1 MNKIL
6 KWVTGLLVAAV
17 LVKGVTV
24 KDWSREA
31 ALLQKVAGAGMQF
44 GFQILLKSRYPAAAR
59 PEAAITLGRDPSY
72 KIYQKYRYA
81 YEKYGYLFLA
91 GNENRDG
98 QPDGS
103 FDRPGWVNMVAGGAG
118 SGTGMD
124 GQAMAGGEAG
134 AAGQVAAGGA
144 VGQAMGGGADGQV
157 AAGGEAGADGQVT
170 AGNQA
175 GLDGGQAG
183 TEGQSGADGPV
194 TGTGQGEAAQP
205 SGATALAAGVSYS
218 LEQLM
223 DYDFLMKHFYS
234 VHSSTTAGRNVM
246 NAETFLSKDM
256 RLVKDPSV
264 PQILIYHTHTQ
275 ETYADYGPEN
285 KEASVIGIGNYLTS
299 LLQQKGWN
307 VIHDTTT
314 YDIKSGKLDRNR
326 AYTYALDGITAILQ
340 ENPSIQVILD
350 LHRDGVRENVHLVS
364 EVNGKPTSQ
373 VMFFQGM
380 SRTPDGAIE
389 YLPNPYLEDNLAFA
403 FQMQLGAAGRY
414 PGLTRK
420 IYLKGLRYNLHLR
433 PRSALIEVGAQ
444 NNSYEEARNAM
455 EPLAELLD
463 MVLQGN

>member
-6 KWVTGLLVAAV
+6 KWFTGILVAAV
-17 LVKGVTV
+17 LVKGMTV

-31 ALLQKVAGAGMQF
+31 RLLEQVAGVGIQY

-59 PEAAITLGRDPSY
+59 PDAVITLGRDPSY

-81 YEKYGYLFLA
+81 YEQYGYLFLA
-91 GNENRDG
+91 GNGDGDG
-98 QPDGS
+98 QPDTS
-103 FDRPGWVNMVAGGAG
+103 AKIPETVENTVTG
-118 SGTGMD
+118 SGPD
-124 GQAMAGGEAG
+124 EAGQA
-134 AAGQVAAGGA
+134 
-144 VGQAMGGGADGQV
+144 
-157 AAGGEAGADGQVT
+157 
-170 AGNQA
+170 
-175 GLDGGQAG
+175 
-183 TEGQSGADGPV
+183 SG
-194 TGTGQGEAAQP
+194 
-205 SGATALAAGVSYS
+205 SIALVSGVSYS
-218 LEQLM
+218 MEQLM

-234 VHSSTTAGRNVM
+234 VHSSTTAGRDVM

-256 RLVKDPSV
+256 RLEKDSSV

-275 ETYADYGPEN
+275 ETYADYGPAN
-285 KEASVIGIGNYLTS
+285 QEASVVGIGNYLTA

-314 YDIKSGKLDRNR
+314 YDIKSGKLDRNK
-326 AYTYALDGITAILQ
+326 AYTYALEGITGILQ

-364 EVNGKPTSQ
+364 EVNGKPTSSI
-373 VMFFQGM
+373 MFFQGM
-380 SRTPDGAIE
+380 SRTPEGTIE

-420 IYLKGLRYNLHLR
+420 IYMKGLRYNLHLR

-444 NNSYEEARNAM
+444 TNSYEEAKNAM

>member
-6 KWVTGLLVAAV
+6 KWITGLLVLAV
-17 LVKGVTV
+17 LVKGAAV
-24 KDWSREA
+24 KDW
-31 ALLQKVAGAGMQF
+31 
-44 GFQILLKSRYPAAAR
+44 GFQLLLKSRYPAAAR
-59 PEAAITLGRDPSY
+59 PDAVITLGRDPSY

-81 YEKYGYLFLA
+81 YEKYGYLFLV

-98 QPDGS
+98 QS
-103 FDRPGWVNMVAGGAG
+103 
-118 SGTGMD
+118 
-124 GQAMAGGEAG
+124 
-134 AAGQVAAGGA
+134 
-144 VGQAMGGGADGQV
+144 
-157 AAGGEAGADGQVT
+157 
-170 AGNQA
+170 
-175 GLDGGQAG
+175 DGGKAEPKARDAAASQDG
-183 TEGQSGADGPV
+183 TAL
-194 TGTGQGEAAQP
+194 P
-205 SGATALAAGVSYS
+205 SGAAALAAGLTYS
-218 LEQLM
+218 MEQLM

-234 VHSSTTAGRNVM
+234 VHSSTTAGRDVM
-246 NAETFLSKDM
+246 NAETFLSKDL

-285 KEASVIGIGNYLTS
+285 RDASVVGIGNYLTS

-307 VIHDTTT
+307 VIHDTST

-326 AYTYALDGITAILQ
+326 AYTYALEGITAILQ

-364 EVNGKPTSQ
+364 EVNGKPTSSI
-373 VMFFQGM
+373 MFFQGM
-380 SRTPDGAIE
+380 SRTPDGTIE

-420 IYLKGLRYNLHLR
+420 IYMKGLRYNLHLR

-444 NNSYEEARNAM
+444 TNTYEEARNAM

>member
-6 KWVTGLLVAAV
+6 KWFTGLMVFAV
-17 LVKGVTV
+17 LVKGVAV
-24 KDWSREA
+24 KDWSRETD
-31 ALLQKVAGAGMQF
+31 LLGRIAEAGAQL
-44 GFQILLKSRYPAAAR
+44 GFQILIKSRYPASAQPDAV
-59 PEAAITLGRDPSY
+59 ITLGRDPSY
-72 KIYQKYRYA
+72 QIYQKYRYA

-91 GNENRDG
+91 GNGNGDG
-98 QPDGS
+98 QSENPPPDAPDWVSLVSGGIPGQTAS
-103 FDRPGWVNMVAGGAG
+103 GGGEPEHIASSQDNSSSQTDGASETGADRP
-118 SGTGMD
+118 SGT
-124 GQAMAGGEAG
+124 A
-134 AAGQVAAGGA
+134 
-144 VGQAMGGGADGQV
+144 
-157 AAGGEAGADGQVT
+157 
-170 AGNQA
+170 
-175 GLDGGQAG
+175 
-183 TEGQSGADGPV
+183 
-194 TGTGQGEAAQP
+194 
-205 SGATALAAGVSYS
+205 ALAAGVSYS

-234 VHSSTTAGRNVM
+234 VHTSTTAGRDVM

-285 KEASVIGIGNYLTS
+285 RDATVVGIGNYLTE

-326 AYTYALDGITAILQ
+326 AYTYALEGITAILQ
-340 ENPSIQVILD
+340 ENPGIQVVLD

-364 EVNGKPTSQ
+364 DINGKPTASI
-373 VMFFQGM
+373 MFFQGM
-380 SRTPDGAIE
+380 SRTPDGVIE

-420 IYLKGLRYNLHLR
+420 IYLKGLRYNLHVR

-444 NNSYEEARNAM
+444 TNSYQEAQNAM
-455 EPLAELLD
+455 LPLSELLD
-463 MVLQGN
+463 MVLQGG

>member
-1 MNKIL
+1 MNRVL
-6 KWVTGLLVAAV
+6 KWITGLLVAAV

-31 ALLQKVAGAGMQF
+31 ALLQKAAGAGVQF
-44 GFQILLKSRYPAAAR
+44 GIQILLKSRYPAAAR
-59 PEAAITLGRDPSY
+59 PDAAITLGRDPSY

-91 GNENRDG
+91 GNGNGDG
-98 QPDGS
+98 QSDGS
-103 FDRPGWVNMVAGGAG
+103 SGQQGWVNMVAGG
-118 SGTGMD
+118 
-124 GQAMAGGEAG
+124 
-134 AAGQVAAGGA
+134 QV
-144 VGQAMGGGADGQV
+144 GADGQMMAGSQV
-157 AAGGEAGADGQVT
+157 GADGLGTAGGQAGADGQMM
-170 AGNQA
+170 A
-175 GLDGGQAG
+175 GGQADG
-183 TEGQSGADGPV
+183 DGQAIAGSQAGAGGQSGAGSSLP
-194 TGTGQGEAAQP
+194 GAGQGEAAQP

-234 VHSSTTAGRNVM
+234 VHSSTTAGRDVM

-285 KEASVIGIGNYLTS
+285 KDASVVGIGNYLTS

-326 AYTYALDGITAILQ
+326 AYTYALEGITAILQ

-364 EVNGKPTSQ
+364 EVNGKPTSSI
-373 VMFFQGM
+373 MFFQGM

-420 IYLKGLRYNLHLR
+420 IYMKGLRYNLHLR

-444 NNSYEEARNAM
+444 TNSYEEAKNAM

>member
-6 KWVTGLLVAAV
+6 KWFTGLMVFAV
-17 LVKGVTV
+17 LVKGVAV

-31 ALLQKVAGAGMQF
+31 DLLGRIAGAGAQL
-44 GFQILLKSRYPAAAR
+44 GFQILLKSRYPASAQPDAV
-59 PEAAITLGRDPSY
+59 ITLGRDPSY
-72 KIYQKYRYA
+72 QIYQKYRYA

-91 GNENRDG
+91 GNGNGDG
-98 QPDGS
+98 QSENPSPDAPDWVSLVSGGVPGQTVS
-103 FDRPGWVNMVAGGAG
+103 GGGEPEYIASGQDNSSSQTDRP
-118 SGTGMD
+118 SGT
-124 GQAMAGGEAG
+124 A
-134 AAGQVAAGGA
+134 
-144 VGQAMGGGADGQV
+144 
-157 AAGGEAGADGQVT
+157 
-170 AGNQA
+170 
-175 GLDGGQAG
+175 
-183 TEGQSGADGPV
+183 
-194 TGTGQGEAAQP
+194 
-205 SGATALAAGVSYS
+205 ALAAGVSYS

-234 VHSSTTAGRNVM
+234 VHTSTTAGRDVM

-285 KEASVIGIGNYLTS
+285 RDATVVGIGNYLTE

-326 AYTYALDGITAILQ
+326 AYTYALEGITAILQ
-340 ENPSIQVILD
+340 ENPSIQVVLD

-364 EVNGKPTSQ
+364 DINGKPTASI
-373 VMFFQGM
+373 MFFQGM
-380 SRTPDGAIE
+380 SRTPDGVIE

-420 IYLKGLRYNLHLR
+420 IYLKGLRYNLHVR

-444 NNSYEEARNAM
+444 TNSYQEAQNAM
-455 EPLAELLD
+455 LPLSELLD
-463 MVLQGN
+463 MVLQGG

>member
-1 MNKIL
+1 MNKL
-6 KWVTGLLVAAV
+6 FKWVTGLLVLAV
-17 LVKGVTV
+17 LGKAVIV

-31 ALLQKVAGAGMQF
+31 EFFGHMAGAGAQL
-44 GFQILLKSRYPAAAR
+44 GFQLLLKSRYPAAAQ
-59 PEAAITLGRDPSY
+59 PDAAITLGRDPSY
-72 KIYQKYRYA
+72 QIYQKYRYA

-91 GNENRDG
+91 GNGNQDG
-98 QPDGS
+98 QSGNGS
-103 FDRPGWVNMVAGGAG
+103 AEAPGWVSLV
-118 SGTGMD
+118 S
-124 GQAMAGGEAG
+124 
-134 AAGQVAAGGA
+134 
-144 VGQAMGGGADGQV
+144 GGADGQDSGAAAV
-157 AAGGEAGADGQVT
+157 GNGAESGAGSGQNGTAGQNGEAAWGSEPGQDAGGSQNAD
-170 AGNQA
+170 
-175 GLDGGQAG
+175 
-183 TEGQSGADGPV
+183 S
-194 TGTGQGEAAQP
+194 AQP
-205 SGATALAAGVSYS
+205 SGTAALAAGVSYS

-234 VHSSTTAGRNVM
+234 VHTSTTAGRDVM

-256 RLVKDPSV
+256 RLVQDSSI

-285 KEASVIGIGNYLTS
+285 RDATVVGIGNYLTE

-326 AYTYALDGITAILQ
+326 AYTYALEGITAILQ

-350 LHRDGVRENVHLVS
+350 VHRDGVRENVHLVS
-364 EVNGKPTSQ
+364 EVNGKPTSSI
-373 VMFFQGM
+373 MFFQGM

-389 YLPNPYLEDNLAFA
+389 YLPNPYLEDNLSFA

-444 NNSYEEARNAM
+444 TNTYEEARNAM
-455 EPLAELLD
+455 EPLSELLD
-463 MVLQGN
+463 MVLQGG